1 MSRLIKAAVITL
13 TVLFAGVTVAPLDVA
28 SAHPA
33 TTVSPKKSK
42 GVRGASAKGAPKT
55 AKKLSASA
63 SALAKKKNA
72 KKAEL
77 ALIRHLAKKYG
88 LVVKTARPKKT
99 LKKPTP
105 KIPAKAPPKK
115 GP

>member
-63 SALAKKKNA
+63 LAKKKNA
-72 KKAEL
+72 KKSEL
-77 ALIRHLAKKYG
+77 AILRHLAKKYG
-88 LVVKTARPKKT
+88 LVLKTARPKKT
-99 LKKPTP
+99 LTKPTP
-105 KIPAKAPPKK
+105 RIPAKAPPKK